1 MDAQATNEKVETN
14 GGEGVVLEK
23 TENEGDADEDHDMNI
38 VEQGT
43 HRIPACLKT
52 RFLTAD
58 MLF

>member
-23 TENEGDADEDHDMNI
+23 TENEGDADEDHDMHI

-43 HRIPACLKT
+43 HRIPAGLKT
-52 RFLTAD
+52 R
-58 MLF
+58 LF